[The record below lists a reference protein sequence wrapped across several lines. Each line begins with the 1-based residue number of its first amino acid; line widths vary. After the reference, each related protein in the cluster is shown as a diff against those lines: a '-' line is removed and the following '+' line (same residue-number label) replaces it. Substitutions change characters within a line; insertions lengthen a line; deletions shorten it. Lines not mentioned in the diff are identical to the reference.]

1 MVKSTRRAMVARRAA
16 MFLPLVGLGGMV
28 ALIVTGSLPS
38 PEHPRQPQKHAVLQ
52 GKVAAAPHRADKR
65 EHRRDKPAP
74 SAAHKSAP
82 SLQPVAQAT
91 APGAS
96 ADGSLRVAASLLDV
110 TAAGDR
116 LAQAKPTESPGT
128 ETAASSHPMPHP
140 EQLAALTPPARAP
153 APAWKVYAQPFDS
166 ADRRPRLALI
176 VAGADDD
183 MNRAM
188 EMLPRAVTLAL
199 DPYARRL
206 PDWIELAR
214 ARGHEVM
221 LTLSAP
227 PIGGGRRDAGPMAIL
242 SSLDPK
248 ENLERLDWALDRAS
262 GFVGVV
268 DIVGHRPASEADPI
282 LARLREHGLMLV
294 SGSVVEHGANTAPV
308 VVGEAISSDLS
319 RRQLD
324 QVLAALQD
332 RARRDGRAL
341 GIVVATPNLLP
352 HLAAWLASLEKQSI
366 VLAPATAML
375 PAAADTGVA
384 AK

>member
-1 MVKSTRRAMVARRAA
+1 MVARRAA
-16 MFLPLVGLGGMV
+16 AFLPLVGLGGMV

-38 PEHPRQPQKHAVLQ
+38 PEHPRQPQKRTVLQ
-52 GKVAAAPHRADKR
+52 GKIATAPHRADKR
-65 EHRRDKPAP
+65 EHRRDKPPP
-74 SAAHKSAP
+74 SAAHRTAP
-82 SLQPVAQAT
+82 MLQPVAQAD
-91 APGAS
+91 APG
-96 ADGSLRVAASLLDV
+96 DGSGAALRIAATLLDNS
-110 TAAGDR
+110 AAPGER
-116 LAQAKPTESPGT
+116 LAAVKPGDSPGNI
-128 ETAASSHPMPHP
+128 AAAPARPAPHP
-140 EQLAALTPPARAP
+140 EQLAALTPPAP
-153 APAWKVYAQPFDS
+153 VPTPAWKLYAQKFDT

-183 MNRAM
+183 MNHAM
-188 EMLPRAVTLAL
+188 DLLPREVTLAL

-227 PIGGGRRDAGPMAIL
+227 PVAGGRRDAGPMAIL

-282 LARLREHGLMLV
+282 LTRLSDRGLILV
-294 SGSVVEHGANTAPV
+294 SGGAVEHGPHAGAPV
-308 VVGEAISSDLS
+308 IVGDAISPDLS

-324 QVLAALQD
+324 QMLAALQD
-332 RARRDGRAL
+332 RARRDGSAL

-366 VLAPATAML
+366 ALAPATAML
-375 PAAADTGVA
+375 SAAPGTGVA

>member
-1 MVKSTRRAMVARRAA
+1 MMARRAA
-16 MFLPLVGLGGMV
+16 AFLPLVGLGGMV

-38 PEHPRQPQKHAVLQ
+38 PEHPRQAPKRPVLQ
-52 GKVAAAPHRADKR
+52 GKVAATPHRSGKR
-65 EHRRDKPAP
+65 DRRRENAAQAATPNTAPAL
-74 SAAHKSAP
+74 A
-82 SLQPVAQAT
+82 PVARAT
-91 APGAS
+91 APGS
-96 ADGSLRVAASLLDV
+96 GADGGLRIAASLIETV
-110 TAAGDR
+110 APPER
-116 LAQAKPTESPGT
+116 LATAPPAESPGISAAAPRQP
-128 ETAASSHPMPHP
+128 TAHP
-140 EQLAALTPPARAP
+140 EQLAALTPPEPAP
-153 APAWKVYAQPFDS
+153 APAWKRYAQPFDT

-188 EMLPRAVTLAL
+188 DLLPRAVTLAL

-214 ARGHEVM
+214 ARGHEVV

-268 DIVGHRPASEADPI
+268 DIVGHRAAREADPI
-282 LARLREHGLMLV
+282 LTRLGEHGLMLI
-294 SGSVVEHGANTAPV
+294 SGGAVEHAVNAAPV
-308 VVGEAISSDLS
+308 IVGEAISPDLS

-332 RARRDGRAL
+332 RARHDGGAL

-366 VLAPATAML
+366 ALVPATAML
-375 PAAADTGVA
+375 SAASGTGVA